1 MTDESVV
8 YMSESVLERLRV
20 SAARSHPLETGGIL
34 IGVTAGDYPWVTD
47 VREFDSP
54 GRGPARFILP
64 RGVTQRAVRDARRLD
79 ARLGYLGDW
88 HSHPADVPASR
99 TDLLTTHKT
108 ALVLRRQVLLLVARR
123 RGKAYALDL
132 SMARG
137 TRIERCRIIPT
148 GGLPPLAHQTDT
160 ISQGEAS

>member
-1 MTDESVV
+1 MTDGPIV
-8 YMSESVLERLRV
+8 YVSESVQERLQL

-34 IGVTAGDYPWVTD
+34 IGVSAGDSPWVTE

-64 RGVTQRAVRDARRLD
+64 RGVTQRAIRDARRTD

-99 TDLLTTHKT
+99 TDLLTTCT
-108 ALVLRRQVLLLVARR
+108 SALAMRRHILLLVARR
-123 RGKAYALDL
+123 RGTTYALDL

-137 TRIERCRIIPT
+137 TRIIPCRIIPT
-148 GGLPPLAHQTDT
+148 GDLPPLAPRTDT
-160 ISQGEAS
+160 NPLGEAS